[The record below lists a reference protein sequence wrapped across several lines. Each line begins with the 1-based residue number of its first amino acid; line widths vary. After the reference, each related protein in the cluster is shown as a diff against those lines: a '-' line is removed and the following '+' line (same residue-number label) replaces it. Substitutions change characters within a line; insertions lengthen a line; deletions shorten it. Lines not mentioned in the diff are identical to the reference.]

1 MRHGGDI
8 SNSISGAAAG
18 DRRMEPWL
26 DLSTGIAPA
35 PYPFTPPG
43 AETWQRLP
51 QTELLNELVAAAR
64 HAYGMPEGDGRLL
77 AAPGTQVLIQ
87 LMPYV
92 VAAARVAIVG
102 PTYFEHAVCWQRTAG
117 DVEQVGCLPDG
128 LASGADLVVV
138 TNPNNPDGRIVP
150 RCELLA
156 AADSLSRRGGLL
168 VVDEAFADVSPQMS
182 VAAEAGNPGLI
193 VLRSFGKFYGLAG
206 MRLGFAL
213 GPARP
218 VDDLAEMLGPWQVSG
233 PAIAIGREALRDTAW
248 AASARERYR
257 ALAARLDHILARHGF
272 EIVGG
277 TSLFRLVA
285 AHDPEAVVR
294 DLASARIAVRCFP
307 EIPPPRNNGWLR
319 FGLPGDDAGF
329 ERLDAALR
337 ERACS

>member
-35 PYPFTPPG
+35 PYTFTPPG

-92 VAAARVAIVG
+92 GAADRVAIVG

-182 VAAEAGNPGLI
+182 VAAEAGNLGLI